1 MFFNEKTK
9 KSEGFVWGH
18 KESRLEIVQDV
29 FCRFCPYCVQCFC
42 ECFGGQFFK
51 LSQKSVIGLGKEKG
65 GKLFLSI
72 MAAPRA

>member
-1 MFFNEKTK
+1 
-9 KSEGFVWGH
+9 
-18 KESRLEIVQDV
+18 
-29 FCRFCPYCVQCFC
+29 VQCFC

>member
-1 MFFNEKTK
+1 MCFAD
-9 KSEGFVWGH
+9 FVP
-18 KESRLEIVQDV
+18 IVCNAFV
-29 FCRFCPYCVQCFC
+29 SVSVA
-42 ECFGGQFFK
+42 GQFFK